1 MSDVAMDTPADSQ
14 TGGNTIRGNKPDT
27 YHGDRKKLDAWI
39 LQVDRYFHLNDKI
52 EEADKV
58 VWATTFFRGDAEKWA
73 NPILKRY
80 MDDAIEDQTN
90 KELVED
96 WDLFKLHMKEIFSP
110 FKESVIAEQKIQ
122 QLKQTRSAADYT
134 TEFQQYKTIIDW
146 DNNALMRM
154 YRQGLKPTVRRELM
168 RSGSNLETLD
178 ELMREAIRVDN
189 ELYEL
194 MLEERLFSQGT
205 RAPGNTND
213 RPRHQ
218 PRRSHPNQGRQ
229 RSYTPRIPGAYATNG
244 YEPMHLDNLNKG
256 PGKPKF
262 QGNKGNK
269 KKITCYACGKEGHM
283 KRDCR
288 SQGKVVRQL
297 NVLRRAAPNSDSDD
311 EWNVVTRATVS
322 VPGQTNEIVNG
333 IDDLTIIT
341 KEEPTSD
348 EYVSES
354 ESYEDLEVTEIDQT
368 KYGKMANFQDSNRA
382 PTPYAP
388 KEQQKTL
395 ASQINKLLQY
405 LNKPPI
411 EYASETPDVIAAM
424 RQDFYNLSQQVEPFR
439 EDLPSNIKKFLPTT
453 EELDWINR
461 AVNIWEKPKTTTI
474 QCPPNLDQKINVLL
488 GQLGRTERPVE
499 TDEDDF
505 YTQFEKYSEFLEL
518 EKEVRTQGMTPEANL
533 VEGNTP
539 EGNKALQEWVKE
551 TMHSIDEDL
560 HEEFVQQWNKDAQA
574 SWEEP
579 THQLSDIEKQE
590 IEKELKQQCEPC
602 DTQLNQEDYRFWR
615 EDQRREE
622 AIQALRDFRKSDQRK
637 QAQEEWLAEHQS
649 SRAKLQQRNDER
661 WQRNQDTHY
670 WMDHRNPEHVKLS
683 WTACLHDSCA
693 IHYSDKNGAN
703 YYPRKFVGMP
713 KCVFKWFDCAKDSC
727 AIHLWDKR
735 HSPYF
740 YGHDDPQETLQMH
753 ITQQKE
759 QEDGT
764 MAWECNQPT
773 WHTCLNIE
781 CDKHLVAK
789 RFYGYGNTS
798 FLDGRPIHLE
808 PPRRSTA

>member
-194 MLEERLFSQGT
+194 MLEERLFTQGT
-205 RAPGNTND
+205 RAPGNAND

-218 PRRSHPNQGRQ
+218 PRRSYPNQGRQ
-229 RSYTPRIPGAYATNG
+229 RSYVPRIPGAYATNG

-297 NVLRRAAPNSDSDD
+297 NVLHRAVPNDNSDD
-311 EWNVVTRATVS
+311 EWNVVTKANVT
-322 VPGQTNEIVNG
+322 VPGQTDEIVNG

-388 KEQQKTL
+388 KEQQRAH
-395 ASQINKLLQY
+395 ASQIANLLQY
-405 LNKPPI
+405 P
-411 EYASETPDVIAAM
+411 E
-424 RQDFYNLSQQVEPFR
+424 
-439 EDLPSNIKKFLPTT
+439 
-453 EELDWINR
+453 
-461 AVNIWEKPKTTTI
+461 TTTI

-518 EKEVRTQGMTPEANL
+518 EKEVRTQGMTPEATL

-579 THQLSDIEKQE
+579 THQLSDKEKQE
-590 IEKELKQQCEPC
+590 IEKELKQQCEPRG
-602 DTQLNQEDYRFWR
+602 TQLDEEYRFWKDNQHPDKP
-615 EDQRREE
+615 EW
-622 AIQALRDFRKSDQRK
+622 AK
-637 QAQEEWLAEHQS
+637 QAEQDWLTQQAQAKTQERRKRQAHDI
-649 SRAKLQQRNDER
+649 SRAT
-661 WQRNQDTHY
+661 DTHY
-670 WMDHRNPEHVKLS
+670 WLDYRNPEHVKLNWS
-683 WTACLHDSCA
+683 ACAHDTCP
-693 IHYSDKNGAN
+693 IHYSEKAGTGWF
-703 YYPRKFVGMP
+703 PRRIHGTP
-713 KCVFKWFDCAKDSC
+713 KCKRQWYDCTTDSC

-735 HSPYF
+735 TAYYF
-740 YGHDDPQETLQMH
+740 PGHDDPQETLDMQSVEEVLIGGHPAM
-753 ITQQKE
+753 
-759 QEDGT
+759 
-764 MAWECNQPT
+764 ECNQPS
-773 WHTCLNIE
+773 WHTCLNTI
-781 CDKHLVAK
+781 CDKHVIAK
-789 RFYGYGNTS
+789 DFHGYGKS
-798 FLDGRPIHLE
+798 FLDQRSRQKELARRLTVLT
-808 PPRRSTA
+808 PPHSSSSQ